1 MKKRVLFLC
10 TANSCRSQM
19 AEGLMNHFLGDKI
32 EAFSAGTEASCV
44 NPTATYVMKEIGIDI
59 SGHQSKNLTAFDGLS
74 FDYVITLCGNANE
87 TCPLYCETPISVT
100 QCREIGKL
108 NNPAQRRAEPFNGIA
123 LKTYDGVHARDI
135 GGTKK
140 THIGFDD
147 PAKAQGTQE
156 EVLREFRRVRDE
168 IKEKLTA
175 FFQAE
180 KIIN

>member
-10 TANSCRSQM
+10 TANSSRSQM
-19 AEGLMNHFLGDKI
+19 AEGLINHFLGDKI
-32 EAFSAGTEASCV
+32 AAYSAGTEATCV
-44 NPTATYVMKEIGIDI
+44 NPAAIEVMKEIGIDI
-59 SGHQSKNLTAFDGLS
+59 SRHQSKNLTAFDGQS

-87 TCPLYCETPISVT
+87 TCPLY
-100 QCREIGKL
+100 
-108 NNPAQRRAEPFNGIA
+108 
-123 LKTYDGVHARDI
+123 I
-135 GGTKK
+135 GGIKK

-147 PAKAQGTQE
+147 PTKTKGTKE

-175 FFQAE
+175 FFQAK